1 MCQSFGVVNGKG
13 KKMGA
18 LKKIATGV
26 AIIVI
31 AAVIVL
37 FVNAAWFD
45 YAELNFRLQGPS
57 SFYASGNNYLDIIL
71 YQGNSGNIGVVPTTQ
86 ISVTNATITGAS
98 IPNIAQYELSSYC
111 QYNDTVATITNLT
124 AGRGSSLSNWAT
136 IHITPNKEVSSFS
149 VSAFVTLPTDY
160 LHHKSTIVRNP
171 PTELFYN
178 QTSATSYALL
188 QSQG

>member
-1 MCQSFGVVNGKG
+1 
-13 KKMGA
+13 MGA
-18 LKKIATGV
+18 LKKIAIGV

-31 AAVIVL
+31 AAIIVL

-45 YAELNFRLQGPS
+45 HAELNFRLQGPN
-57 SFYASGNNYLDIIL
+57 SFYASGNNYLDISL
-71 YQGNSGNIGVVPTTQ
+71 YESNSGNIGVVPTTQ
-86 ISVTNATITGAS
+86 ISVTNATITGVS

-111 QYNDTVATITNLT
+111 QCNATVATITNLT
-124 AGRGSSLSNWAT
+124 AVRESSLSNWAT

-160 LHHKSTIVRNP
+160 LHPQSTTVRNP
-171 PTELFYN
+171 PTDLFYN
-178 QTSATSYALL
+178 QTSANSYALL